1 MGFQELPIRT
11 TPIPE
16 TTRGVPHVQ
25 LGVQTNPAMNT
36 ALLAQV
42 AAIPDLE
49 IRDTVISSPGAK
61 GFWVSDN
68 VRLSNSQAIVG
79 GREIAHMHP
88 DGSLHASL
96 PPELAAAAVKAGW
109 AIPHPW
115 AKLRKGWDG
124 FVMIYTP
131 TSAEELSVVTHLIL
145 ESYNFVTGRQLRPA
159 N

>member
-49 IRDTVISSPGAK
+49 IRDSTPLG
-61 GFWVSDN
+61 
-68 VRLSNSQAIVG
+68 
-79 GREIAHMHP
+79 
-88 DGSLHASL
+88 
-96 PPELAAAAVKAGW
+96 KA
-109 AIPHPW
+109 
-115 AKLRKGWDG
+115 
-124 FVMIYTP
+124 
-131 TSAEELSVVTHLIL
+131 
-145 ESYNFVTGRQLRPA
+145 
-159 N
+159 